1 MSLCPFSSSTS
12 NMALGSAW
20 VTAASI
26 TTASSLAGSPL
37 VTLSLRARAG
47 RRGPRRGVD
56 DLANSQTVYRSF
68 VREDSLP
75 LAGRLKKDPSLPSPQ
90 GPARGR
96 EFD

>member
-26 TTASSLAGSPL
+26 TTASSFAGSPL
-37 VTLSLRARAG
+37 VTRSLRARAG

-56 DLANSQTVYRSF
+56 DLANSLTVYRSQ
-68 VREDSLP
+68 SPIQLP
-75 LAGRLKKDPSLPSPQ
+75 PPCGGGGNHLFGEGVVVGLFQVHR
-90 GPARGR
+90 
-96 EFD
+96 